1 MKNKLT
7 ALAVLC
13 FVVLAG
19 TGCVYVKNDF
29 INERPPEYYDKQELN
44 LVTVEFKGTDSFPK
58 SKIDHL
64 KEAAGTEGNLV
75 HPLSARFNAQAG
87 SRPVGLRLSVVQKP
101 LSTGERFNIGFAVC
115 TFFIIPFWETKY
127 SCWKIEFM
135 EKERP
140 VADGVMVHTAS
151 DIIGIPPFI
160 VFALFMDDY
169 YFYDY
174 KDVMESKDLL
184 SSIYNTSLKIPIISV
199 PAAK

>member
-13 FVVLAG
+13 FVVLAE

-29 INERPPEYYDKQELN
+29 INEHPPEYYDKQELN

-64 KEAAGTEGNLV
+64 NRKLQELKETLNTRYS
-75 HPLSARFNAQAG
+75 HRFNAQAG
-87 SRPVGLRLSVVQKP
+87 SRPVDLRLSVVQKP

-115 TFFIIPFWETKY
+115 TLFIIPFWETKY

-135 EKERP
+135 EKGRP
-140 VADGVMVHTAS
+140 VADGTMIHTAS

-174 KDVMESKDLL
+174 KDVMESEDLL
-184 SSIYNTSLKIPIISV
+184 LSIYNTSLKIP
-199 PAAK
+199 K